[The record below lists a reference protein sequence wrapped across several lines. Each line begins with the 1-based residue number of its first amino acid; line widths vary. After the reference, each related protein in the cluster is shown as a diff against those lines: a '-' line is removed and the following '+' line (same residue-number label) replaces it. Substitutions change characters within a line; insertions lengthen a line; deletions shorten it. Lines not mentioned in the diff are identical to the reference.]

1 MDTNRQ
7 NAEEPE
13 ETAEPYSEAFFQEPL
28 DDETRDRLWR
38 EMMDDYQAE
47 FGAFTDEE
55 IAQARAD
62 MYG

>member
-13 ETAEPYSEAFFQEPL
+13 ETAEHFNEAFFQEPL